1 MWLSSDWLIS
11 SMTSEKELLE
21 ESLLA
26 SLCLGSSLDFEF
38 ILTGLEL
45 CVQKLPKL
53 DIFWSLERVETR
65 LDSCLP
71 DKSSEKARVR
81 LSFWEGLGRLTY
93 VVGEEVASVQLI
105 IVFSLGRIEFVRAAY
120 IKFVRSSLVLLV
132 GEGVMKPLAS

>member
-1 MWLSSDWLIS
+1 MNTIRLVIDVLHRQQERSHILSLSSINDIARENG
-11 SMTSEKELLE
+11 TEH
-21 ESLLA
+21 
-26 SLCLGSSLDFEF
+26 
-38 ILTGLEL
+38 T
-45 CVQKLPKL
+45 PKL

-65 LDSCLP
+65 LESCLP

-132 GEGVMKPLAS
+132 GEGVMQPLAS